1 MRPADYRNITVKSGL
16 IPNMLTHIQI
26 WRAIDALAARH
37 GMSPSGLARLAGL
50 DPTTF
55 NKSKRGGANGKLRW
69 PSTESLAKVL
79 GATGASLDDF
89 VALVSEAGHRPVRA
103 RMVPLIGL
111 AQAGSAGFFDD
122 AGFPAGSGWE
132 DIAFPEIADAH
143 CYALEITGESMLPVY
158 RDGDRIM
165 VSPSGSLRRGD
176 RVVVK
181 THAGEV
187 LAKSLGRMTA
197 QRIELK
203 SFNPAFEDRSFALS
217 EIAFVHRIIW
227 ASQ

>member
-1 MRPADYRNITVKSGL
+1 
-16 IPNMLTHIQI
+16 MLTHSQI
-26 WRAIDALAARH
+26 WRAIDALATRH
-37 GMSPSGLARLAGL
+37 GMSPSGLAKLAGL

-55 NKSKRGGANGKLRW
+55 NKSKRGTANGKLRW
-69 PSTESLAKVL
+69 PSTESLSKIL
-79 GATGASLDDF
+79 SATGASLEDF
-89 VALVSEAGHRPVRA
+89 VALVGESLRTGRT
-103 RMVPLIGL
+103 RMVPLIGM
-111 AQAGSAGFFDD
+111 AQAGAGGHFDD

-132 DIAFPEIADAH
+132 DIAFPEIADEH
-143 CYALEITGESMLPVY
+143 CYALEITGDSMLPVY
-158 RDGDRIM
+158 RDGDRIV

-187 LAKSLGRMTA
+187 MAKQLGRITA
-197 QRIELK
+197 QRIELR
-203 SFNPAFEDRSFALS
+203 SFNPAFEDRGFALS

>member
-1 MRPADYRNITVKSGL
+1 
-16 IPNMLTHIQI
+16 MLTHPQI

-37 GMSPSGLARLAGL
+37 GMSPSGLAKIAGL

-55 NKSKRGGANGKLRW
+55 NKSKRGTATGKLRW
-69 PSTESLAKVL
+69 PSTESIAKVL
-79 GATGASLDDF
+79 AATGASLEDF
-89 VALVSEAGHRPVRA
+89 VALVSEGSGRAGRI
-103 RMVPLIGL
+103 RMVQLIGM
-111 AQAGSAGFFDD
+111 AQAGTDGYFDD

-132 DIAFPEIADAH
+132 DIAFPDIADEH
-143 CYALEITGESMLPVY
+143 CYALEITGDSMLPVY
-158 RDGDRIM
+158 RDGDRIV

-181 THAGEV
+181 THGGEV
-187 LAKSLGRMTA
+187 MAKQLGRMTA
-197 QRIELK
+197 QRIELR
-203 SFNPAFEDRSFALS
+203 SFNPQFEDRSFALS

>member
-1 MRPADYRNITVKSGL
+1 
-16 IPNMLTHIQI
+16 MLTHPQI
-26 WRAIDALAARH
+26 WRAIDALAARN
-37 GMSPSGLARLAGL
+37 GMSPSGLAKIAGL

-55 NKSKRGGANGKLRW
+55 NKSKRGTANGKLRW

-79 GATGASLDDF
+79 SATGASLEDF
-89 VALVSEAGHRPVRA
+89 VALVGDGSGRSARM
-103 RMVPLIGL
+103 RMVPLIGM
-111 AQAGSAGFFDD
+111 AQAGTQGYFDD

-132 DIAFPEIADAH
+132 DIAFPEIADEH
-143 CYALEITGESMLPVY
+143 CYALEITGDSMLPVY
-158 RDGDRIM
+158 RDGDRIV

-187 LAKSLGRMTA
+187 MAKQLGRMTA

-203 SFNPAFEDRSFALS
+203 ASIPPSRIAAL
-217 EIAFVHRIIW
+217 R
-227 ASQ
+227 